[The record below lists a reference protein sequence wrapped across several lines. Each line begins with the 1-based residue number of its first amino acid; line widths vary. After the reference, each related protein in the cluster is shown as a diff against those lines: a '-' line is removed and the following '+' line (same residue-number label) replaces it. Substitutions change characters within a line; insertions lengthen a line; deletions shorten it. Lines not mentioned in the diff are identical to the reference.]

1 MPLDINSASFFKSVF
16 NLADLPQD
24 NFPQLA
30 FAGKSNVGKSS
41 LINVLCN
48 QKKLAQISKTPGKT
62 RALNFFLINNKIYFV
77 DLPGYGYAK
86 VSKEFRQMWGD
97 LIEGYLKS
105 RQPLRGVVFVVDI
118 RHAPTEEDL
127 QLKAFLNY
135 HNLNYIT
142 VLTKSDKL
150 SAAERA
156 QNLSLFEEAL
166 QSDNFVTFSAVSK
179 EGKNKIL
186 GWIKGLL

>member
-1 MPLDINSASFFKSVF
+1 MALEIRSAQFFKSVF
-16 NLADLPQD
+16 SLTELPKD
-24 NFPQLA
+24 NFPHIV

-86 VSKEFRQMWGD
+86 VSKEFRQMLCD

-156 QNLSLFEEAL
+156 QNLSL
-166 QSDNFVTFSAVSK
+166 
-179 EGKNKIL
+179 
-186 GWIKGLL
+186 

>member
-1 MPLDINSASFFKSVF
+1 MALEISSASFLKSVF

-62 RALNFFLINNKIYFV
+62 KALNFFLINYKIYLV

-86 VSKEFRQMWGD
+86 VSKEFRQMWSD

-105 RQPLRGVVFVVDI
+105 RPQLKGVIFLLDM
-118 RHAPTEEDL
+118 RHPPSEDDL
-127 QLKAFLNY
+127 QLKTFLGH
-135 HNLNYIT
+135 HNLNYLI

-150 SAAERA
+150 SASERA
-156 QNLSLFEEAL
+156 QNSNLFEEAL
-166 QSDNFVTFSAVSK
+166 QSDNFVTFSALTK

-186 GWIKGLL
+186 GWIKCLL